1 MITNAFDGTKNTEKK
16 RTPTEYGCNSSSMSA
31 MFIMKMNVKAK
42 WESNRQVMGYKKWP
56 FHSLVDLTSA
66 KHPKANQNG
75 VIGQIKS

>member
-1 MITNAFDGTKNTEKK
+1 
-16 RTPTEYGCNSSSMSA
+16 MSA